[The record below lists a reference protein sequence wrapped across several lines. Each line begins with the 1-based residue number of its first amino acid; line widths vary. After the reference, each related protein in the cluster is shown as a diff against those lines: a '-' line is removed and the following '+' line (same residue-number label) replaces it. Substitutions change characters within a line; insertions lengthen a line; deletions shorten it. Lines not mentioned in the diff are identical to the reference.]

1 MTAPFAEDFNGF
13 DGIDPPV
20 DDVAA
25 GMVGLY
31 VDRIDPTARSMGAAY
46 MQAADA
52 IANVMPPNTAH
63 TAGVAPDGRVDQVA

>member
-1 MTAPFAEDFNGF
+1 MTAPFSEDFNGF

-31 VDRIDPTARSMGAAY
+31 VDRIDPTARSEGAAY
-46 MQAADA
+46 MQAAAA
-52 IANVMPPNTAH
+52 IANVDLPASAH
-63 TAGVAPDGRVDQVA
+63 TGGVAPDGRVDRVA

>member
-20 DDVAA
+20 DHVAA

-31 VDRIDPTARSMGAAY
+31 VDRIDPTSQSLGAAY
-46 MQAADA
+46 MQAAHA
-52 IANVMPPNTAH
+52 IANVDPPVSAH